1 MPHMQKHFSG
11 ETKVSFF
18 ENNYEALKSSD
29 ALLIVTEWDMF
40 RMADFV
46 KIKKLMRGN
55 IIIDGRNIWNRAEFQ
70 TLGFVYDGI
79 GK

>member
-11 ETKVSFF
+11 GTKVSFF
-18 ENNYEALKSSD
+18 ENNYEALESSD

-46 KIKKLMRGN
+46 KIKTLMRGN
-55 IIIDGRNIWNRAEFQ
+55 IVIDGRNIWNGSELKDA
-70 TLGFVYDGI
+70 GFIYE
-79 GK
+79 